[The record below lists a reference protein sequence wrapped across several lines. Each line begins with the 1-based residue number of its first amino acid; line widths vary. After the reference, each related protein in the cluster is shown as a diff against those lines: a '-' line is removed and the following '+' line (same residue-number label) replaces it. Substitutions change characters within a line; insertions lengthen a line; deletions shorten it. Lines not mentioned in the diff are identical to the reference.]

1 MESMVSKT
9 FLKVIGFA
17 GSVLLTLFSGAFA
30 MLSLFALVM
39 SIVDGEF
46 VSFVGCVGAGIAAW
60 ILWSIRK
67 DTLV

>member
-1 MESMVSKT
+1 MKQKAIDIFIKVLGFVGSI
-9 FLKVIGFA
+9 FLTIMA
-17 GSVLLTLFSGAFA
+17 GVLA

-39 SIVDGEF
+39 SVVDKEF
-46 VSFVGCVGAGIAAW
+46 VSIIGCIGAGVAAW